1 MMADYKQMYLK
12 LLNAAENAME
22 TRIAAQRQC
31 EEPYIQTE
39 EQTTAKRHKD
49 RAAERR
55 PYQAVEKA
63 FGSFDSLK

>member
-31 EEPYIQTE
+31 EELYIQTE
-39 EQTTAKRHKD
+39 EQT
-49 RAAERR
+49 
-55 PYQAVEKA
+55 
-63 FGSFDSLK
+63 DSEEA